1 MTMRYPTLRRLR
13 ADRRGAVAMEMAL
26 MAPVL
31 CSMLF
36 TGIDIANGF
45 AMKLALEQAA
55 QRTAELATAPGTVA
69 KSYANLQP
77 EVIAAYGKPYVSATA
92 DNWLECGG
100 TRQGSF
106 TGVCAGGA
114 ATARYVAVTIR
125 AEYVPY
131 FNYGGLL
138 KGGGTKGGFI
148 TQGDA
153 VVRIQ

>member
-1 MTMRYPTLRRLR
+1 MMRYSALRRLH
-13 ADRRGAVAMEMAL
+13 ADRRGSVAAEL
-26 MAPVL
+26 TLLVPVL
-31 CSMLF
+31 ASMLF
-36 TGIDIANGF
+36 TGIDLANAF
-45 AMKLALEQAA
+45 AMKLDLEQAA

-69 KSYANLQP
+69 KSYANLTP
-77 EVIAAYGKPYVSATA
+77 EVIAAYGKPYLSANA

-100 TRQGSF
+100 AKQGSF
-106 TGVCAGGA
+106 TAVCAGGA
-114 ATARYVAVTIR
+114 STARYVAVTIT

-138 KGGGTKGGFI
+138 KGNGAKGGFI